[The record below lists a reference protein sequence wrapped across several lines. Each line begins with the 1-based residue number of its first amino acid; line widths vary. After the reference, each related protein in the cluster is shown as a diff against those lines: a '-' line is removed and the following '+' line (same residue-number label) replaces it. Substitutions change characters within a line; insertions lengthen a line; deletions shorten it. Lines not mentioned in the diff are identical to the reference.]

1 MTPPAP
7 SADHDALR
15 AELVSLMADATR
27 RDPVDPATVTD
38 ATPCIGGSLLSDSLD
53 VLEVVVAIDR
63 VYGASLR
70 DGDQGRA
77 VFANMGA
84 LTDFVARH
92 RVR

>member
-1 MTPPAP
+1 
-7 SADHDALR
+7 
-15 AELVSLMADATR
+15 MADATR

-38 ATPCIGGSLLSDSLD
+38 ATPCVGGSLLSDSLD

-70 DGDQGRA
+70 DGDQGRS

-84 LTDFVARH
+84 LTDFVAQH

>member
-15 AELVSLMADATR
+15 AELVALMTEATR
-27 RDPVDPATVTD
+27 RDPVDPGTITD
-38 ATPCIGGSLLSDSLD
+38 ATPCVGGALLSDSLD

-70 DGDQGRA
+70 DGDEGRA
-77 VFANMGA
+77 VFENMGA